1 VGALAR
7 MKQRAFMCET
17 IGARFCI
24 ENPKFAQDIPLRARF
39 ITMPLHRPRRAMTLM
54 ADQTMVPTR
63 TEQSRWADQFD
74 PIHRDRHEGNVL
86 TTHPDPATRT
96 PAERATLDGADGAWR
111 LSGALTVRSV
121 SGVAEALDHAQGE
134 LDLSGLTRLDT
145 AGAYLLQ
152 RHAHRLGIVHA
163 QPDHAALLD
172 RVAGSMP
179 KPPAQTKASFTLV
192 QFLDKI
198 GRMVASAGGFL
209 VEITA
214 MLGVFLARLGQ
225 VIRHPGKMPMTALVH
240 HADQVGW
247 RAIPIVSLM
256 SFLIGVVL
264 AFQGA
269 VQLRQFGAE
278 IFVVDLIAI
287 SILRELGILLTAII
301 VAGRTASSFTAAIGS
316 MKMRE
321 EIDAMR
327 TLAIDPAM
335 VLFVP
340 RILALLITLPIL
352 GAVANFMGLFGGA
365 LMAWIE
371 LGVSPAVFVARLLE
385 ETGTN
390 HVLVGFVKA
399 PVFALI
405 IGVIGCHAGMQV
417 GGNAESLGAQT
428 SSAVVRAIFA
438 VIVADA
444 LFSIF
449 FAIMDI

>member
-1 VGALAR
+1 MTLQADAIKVATRRWPQSGLAR
-7 MKQRAFMCET
+7 LASVEFSHKGTALSTQPEPA
-17 IGARFCI
+17 
-24 ENPKFAQDIPLRARF
+24 
-39 ITMPLHRPRRAMTLM
+39 
-54 ADQTMVPTR
+54 
-63 TEQSRWADQFD
+63 
-74 PIHRDRHEGNVL
+74 VL
-86 TTHPDPATRT
+86 PPV
-96 PAERATLDGADGAWR
+96 ERAHLEGADGVWR

-121 SGVAEALDHAQGE
+121 SGVAAALDGAQGD

-152 RHAHRLGIVHA
+152 RHAASLRVTAA
-163 QPDHAALLD
+163 QPDHKALLD
-172 RVAGSMP
+172 RVGGSMP
-179 KPPAQTKASFTLV
+179 EPPEQTKTHFSVV
-192 QFLDKI
+192 QILEKT
-198 GRMVASAGGFL
+198 GRTVAGAGRFL
-209 VEITA
+209 VEITV
-214 MLGVFLARLGQ
+214 MLGMFLERLAQ
-225 VIRHPGKMPMTALVH
+225 LVRHPGKLPMTALVH

-365 LMAWIE
+365 LMSWVE
-371 LGVSPAVFVARLLE
+371 LGISPPVFVARLLE
-385 ETGTN
+385 ETGTD

-399 PVFALI
+399 PVFAII

-428 SSAVVRAIFA
+428 SAAVVRAIFA

-449 FAIMDI
+449 FAMMDI